1 MERKLF
7 VLDLTSA
14 WSEIVVFDLRSVK
27 RQPWSSFSPL
37 SVAGPLSLQ
46 VSNIFEVFT
55 LNINLRYYNRDKYRD
70 ALTAAFKYVKRSLD
84 FSSWVL

>member
-14 WSEIVVFDLRSVK
+14 WSEIVVFDLRIVK
-27 RQPWSSFSPL
+27 RQRWSSVSPL
-37 SVAGPLSLQ
+37 SFAGSLSLQ

-55 LNINLRYYNRDKYRD
+55 LNNNLRYYNRDNYSD
-70 ALTAAFKYVKRSLD
+70 TLTAAFIYVKRSLN
-84 FSSWVL
+84 FSSCVL